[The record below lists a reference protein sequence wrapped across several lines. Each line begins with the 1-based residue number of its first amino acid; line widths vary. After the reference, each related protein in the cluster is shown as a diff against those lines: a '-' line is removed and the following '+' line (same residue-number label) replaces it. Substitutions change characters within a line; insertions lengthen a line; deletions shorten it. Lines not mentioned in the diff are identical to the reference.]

1 MIKFQGFKKKK
12 KFTEVDC
19 IKKKKLSPNPMI
31 SSEVMRGGGDW
42 RAYLPLLIKDLA
54 RPSVLKMDLVAVTK
68 MPVSVQYLQSFN

>member
-1 MIKFQGFKKKK
+1 
-12 KFTEVDC
+12 
-19 IKKKKLSPNPMI
+19 MI